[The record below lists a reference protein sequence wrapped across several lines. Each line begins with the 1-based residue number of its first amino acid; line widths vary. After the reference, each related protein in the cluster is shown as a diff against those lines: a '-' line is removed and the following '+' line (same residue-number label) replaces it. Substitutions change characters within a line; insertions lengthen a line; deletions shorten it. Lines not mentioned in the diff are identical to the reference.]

1 MRTRIKLCG
10 VKPAEHAFHTLIF
23 ATLMAIFGTST
34 YAQQTEWPQLVDAHG
49 GYQTRPLEKQVVLLK
64 VVQNL
69 ARNLEDFDD
78 PAQGLRENLASME
91 TWIQRACSEGGKPDF
106 ILFNEFP
113 LTGYSRAPRSEKL
126 NYTIQIP
133 GPETQRLGE
142 LASNC
147 DSYILFGSY
156 ARDDQW
162 PGHILSIN
170 TVIDRQ
176 GDVAATFWKTR
187 NIKRF
192 TSDGGEIPTTTVE
205 AVYDQYIDRYGA
217 EQLIPVLRT
226 EFGNI
231 AVSTVQLDPF
241 VYAAFAMRG
250 VEIMLRTATLFWE
263 VDVRATA
270 RYNNMYSAMS
280 NIIFPEDSPAA
291 SMGGNSL
298 IVGPNGEVLA
308 QATGNVE
315 SIIEAEIPIAAF
327 RSERSVRRY
336 PLEVLQPVFSQYQG
350 EIPLNH
356 LDLPPDQLPQTR
368 QDMKKHLDSVSRWL
382 ND

>member
-1 MRTRIKLCG
+1 MRTIRVLFYVTLLC
-10 VKPAEHAFHTLIF
+10 AFGAH
-23 ATLMAIFGTST
+23 
-34 YAQQTEWPQLVDAHG
+34 AQQADSPQLVNARG
-49 GYQTRPLEKQVVLLK
+49 GYETRPLEKDIVVLK

-69 ARNLEDFDD
+69 AGNLEDFDD
-78 PAQGLRENLASME
+78 PADGLRENLVRME
-91 TWIQRACSEGGKPDF
+91 GWIQRACSEGGKPDF

-126 NYTIQIP
+126 NYTIRVP
-133 GPETQRLGE
+133 GPETDRLGD
-142 LASNC
+142 LARSC
-147 DSYILFGSY
+147 DSYIIFGSY
-156 ARDDQW
+156 ARDDEW

-176 GDVAATFWKTR
+176 GEIAATFWKTR

-192 TSDGGEIPTTTVE
+192 SSDGGEIPTTTVE
-205 AVYDQYIDRYGA
+205 AVYDRYLDHYGV
-217 EQLIPVLRT
+217 EQVVPVLHT
-226 EFGNI
+226 EYGNI

-241 VYAAFAMRG
+241 VFAAFAMRG

-298 IVGPNGEVLA
+298 VVGPNGEVLA
-308 QATGNVE
+308 QAVGNIE

-327 RSERSVRRY
+327 RAGRSIRRY
-336 PLEVLQPVFSQYQG
+336 PLEVLEPVFSQYQG

-356 LDLPPDQLPQTR
+356 LDLPPEQLPQTR
-368 QDMKKHLDSVSRWL
+368 QDMKKHLDQVSRWL
-382 ND
+382 KD

>member
-1 MRTRIKLCG
+1 MHPARIF
-10 VKPAEHAFHTLIF
+10 VF
-23 ATLMAIFGTST
+23 ATFISLLGTI
-34 YAQQTEWPQLVDAHG
+34 AGAEEEPWPQLVDARG
-49 GYQTRPLEKQVVLLK
+49 GYETRPLEKDVVILK

-78 PAQGLRENLASME
+78 PAAGLRANLASME
-91 TWIQRACSEGGKPDF
+91 GWIQRACSEGGKPDF

-113 LTGYSRAPRSEKL
+113 LTGYSRAPRTQKL
-126 NYTIQIP
+126 NYTIHIP
-133 GPETQRLGE
+133 GTETNRLGE
-142 LASNC
+142 LASVC
-147 DSYILFGSY
+147 DSYIVFGSY
-156 ARDDQW
+156 ARDDAW

-192 TSDGGEIPTTTVE
+192 SADGGEIPTTTVE
-205 AVYDQYIDRYGA
+205 AVYDRYIDRYGA

-226 EFGNI
+226 EYGNI

-241 VYAAFAMRG
+241 VFAAFAMRG

-280 NIIFPEDSPAA
+280 NIIFPEDSPAV

-298 IVGPNGEVLA
+298 IAGPNGKILA
-308 QATGNVE
+308 QAVGNVE

-327 RSERSVRRY
+327 RSERSLRRY
-336 PLEVLQPVFSQYQG
+336 PLEVLQPIFSQYQG

-356 LDLPPDQLPQTR
+356 LDLPSEQLPQTR
-368 QDMKKHLDSVSRWL
+368 QDMKHHLDRISRWL
-382 ND
+382 HSRESN